1 MFPHDFYLQQQMRR
15 EQNQKR
21 NQQILNKQVFTRS
34 EQHGHIQINPDN
46 TIEIL
51 DLDGAINDFSHQP
64 QMLNSYISQGL
75 HRRDKDL
82 LERGLTQA
90 YQSQLSMIY

>member
-1 MFPHDFYLQQQMRR
+1 MYR

-34 EQHGHIQINPDN
+34 AQHG
-46 TIEIL
+46 
-51 DLDGAINDFSHQP
+51 AIYDFSHQP
-64 QMLNSYISQGL
+64 QMINSYISQGL
-75 HRRDKDL
+75 HRHDKDL

>member
-1 MFPHDFYLQQQMRR
+1 MFPHDFYMQQQMQR
-15 EQNQKR
+15 EQSQKR
-21 NQQILNKQVFTRS
+21 NQQILNKQVFTS
-34 EQHGHIQINPDN
+34 SVHNGHIKIKPNN

-51 DLDGAINDFSHQP
+51 DLDGAINDFGHQP
-64 QMLNSYISQGL
+64 QMINASISQGL